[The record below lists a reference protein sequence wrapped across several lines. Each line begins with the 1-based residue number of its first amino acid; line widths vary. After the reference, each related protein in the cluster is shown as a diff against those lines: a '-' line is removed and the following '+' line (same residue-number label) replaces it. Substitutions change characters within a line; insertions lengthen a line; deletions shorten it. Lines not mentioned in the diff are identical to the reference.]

1 MSRRY
6 QVTLHGSGFFVPVEG
21 DSPARGFFSIRR
33 VLADCPEDAERKAIS
48 TLEQEERY
56 HGLLETTERELGS
69 RASCRIRLESIG
81 ELSWFRWFFSRM
93 PQSFIFY
100 QDDKVDT

>member
-6 QVTLHGSGFFVPVEG
+6 QVTLHGSGFFVPCEG
-21 DSPARGFFSIRR
+21 LSPARGFITIRR
-33 VLADCPEDAERKAIS
+33 VLADCPEDAERKAVS
-48 TLEQEERY
+48 KLELEERY
-56 HGLLETTERELGS
+56 RGLLETTENELGS
-69 RASCRIRLESIG
+69 LASCRVRLESIG